1 MTSEAFTRIA
11 SVEWHPALI
20 RKYDHAGPRYTSY
33 PTALEFTEAFE
44 HPQLLKA
51 VAQQP
56 DAPLSL
62 YVHIPFCH
70 SLCWYC
76 GCNKV
81 VTRNSARV
89 DRYLNALFKEIAAR
103 APLFKGRTVTQLHF
117 GGGTP
122 SYLSDDQRQQL
133 MRILRSAFTFAN
145 DPELSI
151 EIDPR
156 QLPLTIVDA
165 LKEEGFNRLSIGVQD
180 FNPDV
185 QKAIHREQDEA
196 FIFSLR
202 ERARAVGFASV
213 SVDLIYGL
221 PHQDEAHFEHT
232 LDRTI
237 ALDPD
242 RISLFSYAH
251 MPAHFPSQRLIH
263 DEALPSA
270 DVKLELLQ
278 RAIARLTAQGY
289 HFIGMDHFARPDDE
303 LAIAQREGR
312 LHRNFQGYTPS
323 GAADVLGLGV
333 SAISSIGSI
342 YAQNIKSLK
351 EYEAAADT
359 RGETLWRGVALSDD
373 DLCRRALIHTLMCHF
388 HVDIAAFEAEHTIDF
403 AQYFA
408 EDLTL
413 LAPLIEDGLVLCDGK
428 HITITPRGR
437 LLVRTVCACFDTYLR
452 QRQQQRHY
460 SRVI

>member
-1 MTSEAFTRIA
+1 MTSTAFTQMA
-11 SVEWHPALI
+11 SVEWHPDLI

-44 HPQLLKA
+44 HQQLLKV
-51 VAQQP
+51 VARQL

-81 VTRNSARV
+81 VTRNPSRV
-89 DRYLNALFKEIAAR
+89 DRYLEALAKEIAAR
-103 APLFKGRTVTQLHF
+103 APLFEGRTVTQLHF

-122 SYLSDDQRQQL
+122 SYLSDSQRRQL
-133 MRILRSAFTFAN
+133 MHTLRTAFTFA
-145 DPELSI
+145 DDAELSI

-156 QLPLTIVDA
+156 QLPLSIVDT

-180 FNPDV
+180 FNPEV

-196 FIFSLR
+196 FIFALR
-202 ERARAVGFASV
+202 NRAREVGFTSV

-251 MPAHFPSQRLIH
+251 MPSHFPSQRLIQ

-278 RAIARLTAQGY
+278 RAIMRLTDQGY

-303 LAIAQREGR
+303 LAMAQREGR

-323 GAADVLGLGV
+323 GATDVLGLGV
-333 SAISSIGSI
+333 SAISSISTI

-351 EYEAAADT
+351 EYEAATDT
-359 RGETLWRGVALSDD
+359 RGETLWRGVALTEDD
-373 DLCRRALIHTLMCHF
+373 VRRRALIHTLMCHF
-388 HVDIAAFEAEHTIDF
+388 HVDIAAFEAEHAIHF
-403 AQYFA
+403 ARYFA

-413 LAPLIEDGLVLCDGK
+413 LAPLIEDGLVLCDDQ

-452 QRQQQRHY
+452 KRQQQRHY